1 MDTSER
7 VVALV
12 GIALALLLISSPL
25 IVFSSSSV
33 PAVVAQAGSAS
44 EGVDPVTGESYG
56 DLSQYDWSTGGY
68 DQSNTRFSPGP
79 APDKPDVLWKYA
91 ASGVSGAVTVFDGKA
106 FVASLPPFFGPPA
119 PSIIYA
125 FDAFTGE
132 LKWQTPLPVPVTR
145 TGSTTGITKID
156 DNHLMVDINGGLA
169 CLNIETGVIVWNFTG
184 YIIGQTPGS
193 GFYFCG
199 IYSSE
204 SKMKYVV
211 AFNQTTR
218 YAEILAFDLSD
229 PSKLPPIAWRYTMDE
244 GGEILCFGGGKLFVG
259 SCRYSVY
266 ALNGTTGELIWRS
279 PKIGLAEYL
288 GTYYNGNL
296 YHGSTSTR
304 LTCYDGNNGTILW
317 DYDAGGRAFF
327 AYDGCAAYGRYYQH
341 NIDPINGF
349 VGCWDTET
357 GELLWRQIAYYF
369 IGYLCPVVADGKI
382 YVTTSDGGTVLGQR
396 LPPTSFT
403 CFDAFSGTVLW
414 TIPDMNLGLPS
425 IAYGNLYGVYGGTV
439 YCIGSLKPATP
450 WSMWR
455 GSLDNPGVVAG
466 SAPNDISHYKWKYKT
481 EGAVTSSP
489 AIVDGRVYIGSHDQN
504 IYCLD
509 AYNGSLI
516 WKFPINYSVMSS
528 PAVVGGRVYTG
539 ADDGNIY
546 CIDADTGTQIWKKYA
561 GGWKPIIF
569 TPIWQP
575 RSSPIVVGDS
585 LFVGALDGKVY
596 CVNTANGDIEWT
608 YQTGDPIGGSPAY
621 SNGFVYIMSTD
632 RYIYALHANNGT
644 LKWKTETPSIVMTG
658 PATLNLI
665 SSPTVAEGKV
675 FVGAGWITTGFAP
688 GPILLALDANN
699 GTIVWQAIMLGSEY
713 PVFTPTYAYGVVYVP
728 EKMYLS
734 AYNATD
740 GSLMWRQWLG
750 HESFSSVAY
759 ADDLRGPK
767 IYIGD
772 DVYSITCINATSGV
786 PMSVYTTKGQV
797 QSSPAIWEGKL
808 YVGSAD
814 MNVYCFDD
822 APAID
827 AAISACLS
835 ADTIDE
841 GDSVTVTG
849 QLFSPQTNEYTGEQF
864 TPGLPNMPVLVSFG
878 KDGDRHD
885 ESATT
890 DKKGEFTV
898 TYTPTEAGTYS
909 VMAWYE
915 GKDMVTYS
923 YNYAYSDEMSL
934 KVKSEE
940 EPPNGNGEE
949 PEEGIPMEY
958 VYAIVA
964 AIAIVIIAAV
974 GYLYM
979 KRRK

>member
-1 MDTSER
+1 MDKSER

-12 GIALALLLISSPL
+12 ALALALLLISSTFT
-25 IVFSSSSV
+25 VFSSSSV
-33 PAVVAQAGSAS
+33 PAVVAQVGSAS
-44 EGVDPVTGESYG
+44 EHVDPVTGEPYG
-56 DLSQYDWSTGGY
+56 DLLQYEWPTGGY

-79 APDKPDVLWKYA
+79 APDQPDVLWTYT
-91 ASGVSGAVTVFDGKA
+91 ASRVSGAVTVFDGKA
-106 FVASLPPFFGPPA
+106 FVPAGSTLYALDAITGQQAWNSTLPA
-119 PSIIYA
+119 AI
-125 FDAFTGE
+125 
-132 LKWQTPLPVPVTR
+132 TR
-145 TGSTTGITKID
+145 TGGTTGITKID
-156 DNHLMVDINGGLA
+156 DEYLFVDISGGLA
-169 CLNIETGVIVWNFTG
+169 CLKIQNGEIVWYFTG

-193 GFYFCG
+193 GYYFCG
-199 IYSSE
+199 VYSTE

-244 GGEILCFGGGKLFVG
+244 GGEILCFGDGKLFVG
-259 SCRYSVY
+259 SCRYGVY
-266 ALNGTTGELIWRS
+266 VLNGTTGKLIWKS

-304 LTCYDGNNGTILW
+304 LTCYDGNDGAILW

-327 AYDGCAAYGRYYQH
+327 AYDGAVAYGKYYQH
-341 NIDPINGF
+341 NILPSPSGF
-349 VGCWDTET
+349 VAAWDTEN
-357 GELLWRQIAYYF
+357 GDVIWKQSAYYW
-369 IGYLCPVVADGKI
+369 IGYLCPAVADGKVYI
-382 YVTTSDGGTVLGQR
+382 TTSDGRAVAGQP
-396 LPPTSFT
+396 LVPAAFT
-403 CFDAFSGTVLW
+403 CFDAFSGAVLW

-425 IAYGNLYGVYGGTV
+425 IAYGNLYGVSGGTV

-455 GSLDNPGVVAG
+455 GSLDNPGVVVG
-466 SAPNDISHYKWKYKT
+466 SAPNDISHYKWKYET

-546 CIDADTGTQIWKKYA
+546 CIDADTGNQIWKKFA
-561 GGWKPIIF
+561 GGWKPIVF

-575 RSSPIVVGDS
+575 RSSPIVVGDR
-585 LFVGALDGKVY
+585 LYVGALDGKVY
-596 CVNTANGDIEWT
+596 CLNTANGDIVWE

-632 RYIYALHANNGT
+632 RYIYALHASNGT

-675 FVGAGWITTGFAP
+675 FIGAGWHTTGFNP

-699 GTIVWQAIMLGSEY
+699 GTIVWEAIMLGSEY

-728 EKMYLS
+728 EKMYMS

-740 GSLMWRQWLG
+740 GNLIWQQWLG

-759 ADDLRGPK
+759 ADDPRGPK
-767 IYIGD
+767 AYIGD
-772 DVYSITCINATSGV
+772 DVYSITCIDATSGE

-822 APAID
+822 SPAID
-827 AAISACLS
+827 AAINACLS

-890 DKKGEFTV
+890 DNKGEFTV

-934 KVKSEE
+934 KVKGE
-940 EPPNGNGEE
+940 EPTDGNGNGNGEE